1 MNDEAAPKPVRPAL
15 APPREAI
22 LVALFVLTT
31 AMLAR
36 SAWLTDDAQITFR
49 TVLNWLHGYGPRFN
63 VEERVQA
70 YTHPLWFLLVAAG
83 TYAFD
88 NVFVV
93 AIALASACTLAVVG
107 LVATKV
113 TRDLWAGALAALALL
128 LSKAFVDFA
137 TSGLENP
144 LLHLLLVLLVI
155 VAARLERR
163 GSDSERI
170 GVAFLA
176 GLVYLVRADATLLV
190 APTVAVV
197 AWGVRRRPKTLA
209 AMALAWALPVFAWTA
224 FSLVYYGF
232 PFPNTAYAKLGTG
245 ISAREKFV
253 QGLRYVLDSFGRD
266 ALTLPLV
273 AGALLV
279 GLRRA
284 PLDRAL
290 ALGIAAYLAFVV
302 LVGGDFMSGRF
313 FTAPFVLAVVLLA
326 RTEPRVPSLAVGA
339 AVLCI
344 LGAANVRATLW
355 ADRNFNESGIGRD
368 GIADER
374 GYYFHDFALVN
385 ARRETYADVTWEPTI
400 RSVSVVCGLLGIK
413 GVEGGPSLHLVDE
426 CGLADPLLA
435 RLPATP
441 NPNWRV
447 GHFTRALPDGYHRSI
462 ELRGNAIRDPELAR
476 YYEAIRMVT
485 RDPLFS
491 RERFHAIAA
500 LNLGRLKPPTTPTP

>member
-1 MNDEAAPKPVRPAL
+1 MNDEADTTSTRPTL
-15 APPREAI
+15 APPREA
-22 LVALFVLTT
+22 LLAALFVLTI
-31 AMLAR
+31 AVLAR

-70 YTHPLWFLLVAAG
+70 YTHPLWFLLLAAG

-93 AIALASACTLAVVG
+93 AIALASLCTLAVVG
-107 LVATKV
+107 LVATKL
-113 TRDLWAGALAALALL
+113 TRDPWVGALAALTLL

-144 LLHLLLVLLVI
+144 LLHALLVAIVVI
-155 VAARLERR
+155 AGRLERR
-163 GSDSERI
+163 GADPLRI
-170 GVAFLA
+170 VAAFLA

-190 APTVAVV
+190 APLVALL
-197 AWGVRRRPKTLA
+197 AWGVRRRPRTLA
-209 AMALAWALPVFAWTA
+209 AMALAWALPILAWTT

-266 ALTLPLV
+266 AVTLPV
-273 AGALLV
+273 VVGALAV
-279 GLRRA
+279 ALRRSA
-284 PLDRAL
+284 VDRAL
-290 ALGIAAYLAFVV
+290 ALGVTAYLAFVV

-313 FTAPFVLAVVLLA
+313 FTSPLVLAVVILA
-326 RTEPRVPSLAVGA
+326 RTEPRGPSLAVA
-339 AVLCI
+339 AVALAI
-344 LGAANVRATLW
+344 LGAANVRVTLW

-385 ARRETYADVTWEPTI
+385 ARRETYADVTWDPTI
-400 RSVSVVCGLLGIK
+400 RSVSVVCGLLGTK

-447 GHFTRALPDGYHRSI
+447 GHFTRTLPDGYFRSVDFR
-462 ELRGNAIRDPELAR
+462 ENAIRDPELAR
-476 YYEAIRMVT
+476 YYEAIRIVT
-485 RDPLFS
+485 REPLFT
-491 RERFHAIAA
+491 RERFRAIAA
-500 LNLGRLKPPTTPTP
+500 LNLGQLRPPAPPP

>member
-1 MNDEAAPKPVRPAL
+1 MNDEAAPEPQRPPVNA
-15 APPREAI
+15 PREAL
-22 LVALFVLTT
+22 LVALFVLTI

-70 YTHPLWFLLVAAG
+70 YTHPLWFLLLAAG
-83 TYAFD
+83 TYLFD

-107 LVATKV
+107 LTATKLA
-113 TRDLWAGALAALALL
+113 RDPWLGALVGLALL

-144 LLHLLLVLLVI
+144 LLHVMLVVLTLV
-155 VAARLERR
+155 AMRLERR
-163 GSDSERI
+163 GSDRDRVL
-170 GVAFLA
+170 VAFLA

-190 APTVAVV
+190 APLLALV
-197 AWGVRRRPKTLA
+197 AWGARRRPKTLA
-209 AMALAWALPVFAWTA
+209 AMALAWALPVLAWTS

-245 ISAREKFV
+245 ISKREKFV

-266 ALTLPLV
+266 AVTLPLV
-273 AGALLV
+273 AGAIVV
-279 GLRRA
+279 GVRA
-284 PLDRAL
+284 RALDRAL
-290 ALGIAAYLAFVV
+290 ALGMVAYLSFVV
-302 LVGGDFMSGRF
+302 VVGGDFMSGRF
-313 FTAPFVLAVVLLA
+313 FTAPLVLAAAIFA
-326 RTEPRVPSLAVGA
+326 RRDVRGSSLAVAAGA
-339 AVLCI
+339 LSL
-344 LGAANVRATLW
+344 LGIANVRATLW
-355 ADRNFNESGIGRD
+355 SDRNFKESGIGRD

-385 ARRETYADVTWEPTI
+385 ARRETYADVTWDPTI
-400 RSVSVVCGLLGIK
+400 RSVSVVCGLLGTK
-413 GVEGGPSLHLVDE
+413 GVEGGPSLHLIDE

-447 GHFTRALPDGYHRSI
+447 GHFTRALPEGYHRSI
-462 ELRGNAIRDPELAR
+462 DFRENAIRDPELAR
-476 YYEAIRMVT
+476 FYEAIRMVT
-485 RDPLFS
+485 RDPVFS
-491 RERFHAIAA
+491 HERFRAIVA
-500 LNLGRLKPPTTPTP
+500 LNLGQLRPPASTR